1 MDAPSEEDSLL
12 RMTNG
17 FLAAGDL
24 KRGLDAALPVI
35 EEACGVVAQ
44 VILRGLDGRL
54 ESGIRAGL
62 LSGLSDKEWA
72 SAIRVFEAGESAEE
86 LGPKA
91 EGSSVRWVPLV
102 GKCGVL
108 GVLGGGLPVGGPP
121 SFESARRLRAFA
133 HQLSVLLEWECG
145 LRARIMA
152 EADALAEISRRRMID
167 LVSHELKLPLSAL
180 EAALEGLN
188 ADPAEAAF
196 YVNESLRALR
206 RLGRTVDNLLD
217 VGRLETGSLKV
228 RIDWCDIV
236 DVCDTAIELTGDAL
250 TGRNVQWEVRPGTP
264 LIKVDE
270 TLVCHALVHLLHN
283 AAIHTPAG
291 SEIILKAG
299 VDDGI
304 LDIGVLDRGPGLKPH
319 ERERLF
325 EKFFKGKGAPTGG
338 AGLGLTIVR
347 GFIGMLGGTVS
358 AEDRIGG
365 GAIFRIRLPCET
377 MPLEFSGDEGNARG
391 VS

>member
-1 MDAPSEEDSLL
+1 ML

-17 FLAAGDL
+17 FLVAGDL
-24 KRGLDAALPVI
+24 RGGLDAALAAI
-35 EEACGVVAQ
+35 EQSCGVLAQ

-54 ESGIRAGL
+54 ESGIRAGSF
-62 LSGLSDKEWA
+62 SGMLDKEWA
-72 SAIRVFEAGESAEE
+72 TAVRVFEAGESAEE
-86 LGPKA
+86 GGSNAGPI
-91 EGSSVRWVPLV
+91 SVRWIPLM
-102 GKCGVL
+102 GKSGVL
-108 GVLGGGLPVGGPP
+108 GVLGGGLPGGGPLP
-121 SFESARRLRAFA
+121 FESVRWLHVFAR
-133 HQLSVLLEWECG
+133 QLSLLLEWECG
-145 LRARIMA
+145 LRARTMA
-152 EADALAEISRRRMID
+152 EADSLAETSRRRLID

-196 YVNESLRALR
+196 YVNESVRALR

-217 VGRLETGSLKV
+217 VGRLETGSLKA
-228 RIDWCDIV
+228 RIDWCDIA
-236 DVCDTAIELTGDAL
+236 DVCDAAIELTGDAL
-250 TGRNVQWEVRPGTP
+250 TGRNVQWKVRPGTP

-283 AAIHTPAG
+283 AATHTPAE
-291 SEIILKAG
+291 SEIILKAW
-299 VDDGI
+299 VEDGI
-304 LDIGVLDRGPGLKPH
+304 LNIEVLDRGPGLKPH

-347 GFIGMLGGTVS
+347 GFIGLLGGAVS
-358 AEDRIGG
+358 AEDRVGG
-365 GAIFRIRLPCET
+365 GAIFRIRLPCEA
-377 MPLEFSGDEGNARG
+377 MALEFAGDEGNANG